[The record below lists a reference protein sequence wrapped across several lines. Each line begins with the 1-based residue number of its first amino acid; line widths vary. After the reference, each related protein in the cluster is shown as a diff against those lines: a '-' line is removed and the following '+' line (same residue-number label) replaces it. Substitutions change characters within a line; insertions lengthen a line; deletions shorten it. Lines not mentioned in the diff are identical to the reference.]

1 MLILIHT
8 KFNNSQFIHTVS
20 SDKRYKDSSQLM
32 LTYDRFTNNQI
43 KYALRR
49 YLAKNNI
56 RPIQSEDKYDILLG
70 GKIKR
75 PRRNKYVE
83 NPIIFYKHIIAFA
96 NSYDFEISTPSQLI
110 IYPNQLPEGII
121 IEPFAKNYIEFLIDS
136 DIVRKYYEIK
146 EIDERLICKE
156 YNQNTGNH
164 EDKFNKH
171 ISNDV
176 VLVDYNLTN
185 YIFNRRSIEDYMV
198 LIELLFNTA
207 YRKSL
212 N

>member
-1 MLILIHT
+1 MLIIIHT
-8 KFNNSQFIHTVS
+8 KFNNGQFIHTVS

-56 RPIQSEDKYDILLG
+56 RPIQSEDNYDILLG

-83 NPIIFYKHIIAFA
+83 NPITFYKHIISFA

-110 IYPNQLPEGII
+110 IYPNQLPEGTI
-121 IEPFAKNYIEFLIDS
+121 IEPFTKNFINFLIDS
-136 DIVRKYYEIK
+136 DVVRKYYEI
-146 EIDERLICKE
+146 DNRLVREE
-156 YNQNTGNH
+156 YG
-164 EDKFNKH
+164 KSSLL
-171 ISNDV
+171 I
-176 VLVDYNLTN
+176 DYNLTN
-185 YIFNRRSIEDYMV
+185 YHFDKRPADEYME
-198 LIELLFNTA
+198 IIGLLFDVKTLKN
-207 YRKSL
+207 
-212 N
+212 

>member
-8 KFNNSQFIHTVS
+8 KFNNSQFVHTVS

-56 RPIQSEDKYDILLG
+56 RPIQSEDNYDILLG

-83 NPIIFYKHIIAFA
+83 NPIIFYKHIISFA
-96 NSYDFEISTPSQLI
+96 NSYDFDISTPSQLI
-110 IYPNQLPEGII
+110 IYPNQLPEGTI
-121 IEPFAKNYIEFLIDS
+121 IEPFTKNFINFLIDS
-136 DIVRKYYEIK
+136 DVVRKYYEI
-146 EIDERLICKE
+146 DNRLVREEHGKSSLLI
-156 YNQNTGNH
+156 
-164 EDKFNKH
+164 
-171 ISNDV
+171 
-176 VLVDYNLTN
+176 DYNLTN
-185 YIFNRRSIEDYMV
+185 YHFDKRPADEYME
-198 LIELLFNTA
+198 IIGLLFDVKILKN
-207 YRKSL
+207 
-212 N
+212 

>member
-8 KFNNSQFIHTVS
+8 KFNNGQFIHTVS

-56 RPIQSEDKYDILLG
+56 KPIQSEDNYDILLG

-83 NPIIFYKHIIAFA
+83 NLIIFYKHIITFA
-96 NSYDFEISTPSQLI
+96 NSYDFDISTPSQLI
-110 IYPNQLPEGII
+110 IYPNQLPEGTNLRQLSNW
-121 IEPFAKNYIEFLIDS
+121 FHYINVYCTGPD

-146 EIDERLICKE
+146 SIDGKLVCE
-156 YNQNTGNH
+156 N
-164 EDKFNKH
+164 
-171 ISNDV
+171 ISNSIRERTNNIF
-176 VLVDYNLTN
+176 LIDYNLCD
-185 YIFNRRSIEDYMV
+185 YEFDKRSNDEYV
-198 LIELLFNTA
+198 FLLDKLFRVTRVSKNTE
-207 YRKSL
+207 
-212 N
+212 

>member
-8 KFNNSQFIHTVS
+8 KFNNNQFIHTVS
-20 SDKRYKDSSQLM
+20 SDKRCKDSSQLM
-32 LTYDRFTNNQI
+32 LMYDRFTNNQI

-56 RPIQSEDKYDILLG
+56 RPIQSEDNYDILLG

-96 NSYDFEISTPSQLI
+96 NSYDFDISTPSRLI
-110 IYPNQLPEGII
+110 IYPNQLPEGTI

-136 DIVRKYYEIK
+136 DVVRKYYEI
-146 EIDERLICKE
+146 DERLVCKE
-156 YNQNTGNH
+156 Y
-164 EDKFNKH
+164 EKSSSL
-171 ISNDV
+171 I
-176 VLVDYNLTN
+176 DYNLTDYHFDKRPIDE
-185 YIFNRRSIEDYMV
+185 YIEIIR
-198 LIELLFNTA
+198 LLFDV
-207 YRKSL
+207 KSL
-212 N
+212 SF

>member
-8 KFNNSQFIHTVS
+8 KFNNGQFIHTVS

-32 LTYDRFTNNQI
+32 MTYDRFTNNQI

-56 RPIQSEDKYDILLG
+56 RPIQSEDNYDILLG

-83 NPIIFYKHIIAFA
+83 NPITFYKHIIAFA

-110 IYPNQLPEGII
+110 IYPNQLSEGTVL
-121 IEPFAKNYIEFLIDS
+121 KNLRQLSKNWFETEYIKIFHLGHEDIVQRYYVLRNVNGVLKCEDIKDISINDSLIVDYDLIDYS
-136 DIVRKYYEIK
+136 FNKRSV
-146 EIDERLICKE
+146 DEYIRLIK
-156 YNQNTGNH
+156 
-164 EDKFNKH
+164 
-171 ISNDV
+171 
-176 VLVDYNLTN
+176 
-185 YIFNRRSIEDYMV
+185 
-198 LIELLFNTA
+198 LLFNTT
-207 YRKSL
+207 
-212 N
+212 

>member
-32 LTYDRFTNNQI
+32 LRYDRFTNNQI

-56 RPIQSEDKYDILLG
+56 RPIQSEDNYDILLG

-110 IYPNQLPEGII
+110 IYPNQLSEGTVL
-121 IEPFAKNYIEFLIDS
+121 KNLKQLSKNWFETEYIKIFRLGHEDIVQRYYVLRNVNGVLKCEDIKDISINDSLIVDYDLIDYS
-136 DIVRKYYEIK
+136 FNKRSV
-146 EIDERLICKE
+146 DEYIRLIK
-156 YNQNTGNH
+156 
-164 EDKFNKH
+164 
-171 ISNDV
+171 
-176 VLVDYNLTN
+176 
-185 YIFNRRSIEDYMV
+185 
-198 LIELLFNTA
+198 LLFNTA
-207 YRKSL
+207 
-212 N
+212 

>member
-8 KFNNSQFIHTVS
+8 KFNNGQFIHTVS

-56 RPIQSEDKYDILLG
+56 RPIQSEDNYDILLG

-83 NPIIFYKHIIAFA
+83 NPIIFYKHIISFA
-96 NSYDFEISTPSQLI
+96 NSYDFDISTPSQLI
-110 IYPNQLPEGII
+110 IYPNQLPEGTI
-121 IEPFAKNYIEFLIDS
+121 IEPFTKNYIEFLIDS
-136 DIVRKYYEIK
+136 DVVRKYYEIGN
-146 EIDERLICKE
+146 RLVREE
-156 YNQNTGNH
+156 YG
-164 EDKFNKH
+164 KSSLL
-171 ISNDV
+171 I
-176 VLVDYNLTN
+176 DYNLTN
-185 YIFNRRSIEDYMV
+185 YHFDKRPADEYME
-198 LIELLFNTA
+198 IIGLLFDVKTLKN
-207 YRKSL
+207 
-212 N
+212 

>member
-8 KFNNSQFIHTVS
+8 KFNNGQFIHTVS

-56 RPIQSEDKYDILLG
+56 RPIQSEDNYDILLG

-83 NPIIFYKHIIAFA
+83 NPIIFYKHIISFA
-96 NSYDFEISTPSQLI
+96 NSYDFDISTPSQLI
-110 IYPNQLPEGII
+110 IYPNQLPEGTII
-121 IEPFAKNYIEFLIDS
+121 GPFAKNYIEFLIDS
-136 DIVRKYYEIK
+136 DVVRKYYEI
-146 EIDERLICKE
+146 DERLVCKE
-156 YNQNTGNH
+156 YGID
-164 EDKFNKH
+164 DK
-171 ISNDV
+171 
-176 VLVDYNLTN
+176 LVCKEYEKSSLLIDYNLTDYHFDKRPIDE
-185 YIFNRRSIEDYMV
+185 YIEIIR
-198 LIELLFNTA
+198 LLFDVKTL
-207 YRKSL
+207 SF
-212 N
+212 

>member
-8 KFNNSQFIHTVS
+8 KFNNNQFIHTVS

-32 LTYDRFTNNQI
+32 LMYDRFTNNQI

-56 RPIQSEDKYDILLG
+56 RPIQSEDNYDILLG

-96 NSYDFEISTPSQLI
+96 NSYDFDISTPLRLI
-110 IYPNQLPEGII
+110 IYPNQLPEGTII
-121 IEPFAKNYIEFLIDS
+121 RPFAKNYIEFLIDS
-136 DIVRKYYEIK
+136 DVVRKYYEI
-146 EIDERLICKE
+146 DERLVCKE
-156 YNQNTGNH
+156 Y
-164 EDKFNKH
+164 EIDNK
-171 ISNDV
+171 
-176 VLVDYNLTN
+176 LVCKEYEKSSSLIDYNLTDYHFDKRPIDE
-185 YIFNRRSIEDYMV
+185 YIEIIR
-198 LIELLFNTA
+198 LLFDVKTL
-207 YRKSL
+207 SF
-212 N
+212 